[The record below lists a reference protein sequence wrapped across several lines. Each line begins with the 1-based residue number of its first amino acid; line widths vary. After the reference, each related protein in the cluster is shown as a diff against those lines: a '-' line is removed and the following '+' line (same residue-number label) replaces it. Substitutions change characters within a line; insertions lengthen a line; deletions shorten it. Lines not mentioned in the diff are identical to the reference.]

1 MKRSFK
7 LHFFIQILI
16 TTLFVIF
23 ANRLIAQH
31 FLSVQMTEKVHQEM
45 GIALS
50 NCESD
55 FSNRGDFLQCFKSIE
70 KGSLTNSIS
79 DFYLFCDSPNKTA
92 LATTSP
98 CEKVR
103 EDLNFWT
110 QRRSFSELE
119 SNINIEYAFGLNETE
134 EWMAVR
140 LAANPKGPQL
150 WLKQSQ
156 VQDMLARMWALR
168 DRNLARTLPSIACLL
183 LFLTIY
189 MTYVVMRSI
198 ASLENTLSQ
207 MTPEGLNKSVAQNAP
222 FKEFDK
228 VVNVF
233 EGLRIRLHESFVK
246 ARRFAG
252 DASHE
257 LRTPLTI
264 LRGNVERLINDLPV
278 GSDTQIRMRNL
289 GDEVER
295 LIEITE
301 KLLLL
306 SRADANS
313 LRHQLTD
320 VDMSELLSQLLRDA
334 RGFHPNLRFTSEVET
349 SVSWHC
355 DKTLANQLIH
365 NLYANAVNYNQ
376 PNGWVHVKL
385 ERRHKGFV
393 FSIENPTES
402 IPAELPSRAFERF
415 YRGDE
420 SHGRQV
426 DGLGLGLSICAEIAK
441 AHGAQIDMNV
451 TEKGTVLVTLIA
463 D

>member
-31 FLSVQMTEKVHQEM
+31 YLLLQMTEKVHQEM

-50 NCESD
+50 TCESK
-55 FSNRGDFLQCFKSIE
+55 FSNHDDFLQCFKSIE

-79 DFYLFCDSPNKTA
+79 DFYVFCDSSKNA
-92 LATTSP
+92 VIATDQH
-98 CEKVR
+98 CEQAR
-103 EDLNFWT
+103 LNSNFWS

-119 SNINIEYAFGLNETE
+119 SNINIDYAYGLNAAQ
-134 EWMAVR
+134 EWVSVR
-140 LAANPKGPQL
+140 FAANPDGPQI
-150 WLKQSQ
+150 WLRQSE
-156 VQDMLARMWALR
+156 VHDMLWRMWALR
-168 DRNLARTLPSIACLL
+168 DRNLARTLPSVVCLL
-183 LFLTIY
+183 LFLTLY

-198 ASLENTLSQ
+198 SSLENTLSK
-207 MTPEGLNKSVAQNAP
+207 MTPENLNESVAQSSP

-233 EGLRIRLHESFVK
+233 EGLRVRLHESFVK
-246 ARRFAG
+246 ARRFAA

-264 LRGNVERLINDLPV
+264 LRGNVERLIHELPV
-278 GSDTQIRMRNL
+278 GSETQIRMRNL

-313 LRHQLTD
+313 LQRQLTN
-320 VDMSELLSQLLRDA
+320 VDISERLSQLLKDA
-334 RGFHPNLRFTSEVET
+334 RGFHPNLRFTSEIEP
-349 SVSWHC
+349 SIFWHC
-355 DKTLANQLIH
+355 DNTLANQLIH

-376 PNGWVHVKL
+376 PNGWVHIKL
-385 ERRHKGFV
+385 QARHKGFV
-393 FSIENPTES
+393 LSMENPTES
-402 IPAELPSRAFERF
+402 IPTELSIRAFERF

-441 AHGAQIDMNV
+441 AHGAQIDINV
-451 TEKGTVLVTLIA
+451 TEKGAVLVTLIA
-463 D
+463 G